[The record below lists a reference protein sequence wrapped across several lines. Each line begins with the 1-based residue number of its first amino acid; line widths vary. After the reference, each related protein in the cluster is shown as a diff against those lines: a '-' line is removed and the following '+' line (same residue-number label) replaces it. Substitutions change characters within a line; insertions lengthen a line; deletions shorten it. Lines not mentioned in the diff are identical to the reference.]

1 LSLAFIGDACALGAL
16 FNVSSAESLL
26 QSASRVVGSCGE
38 PSSTELPDRWVEAFA
53 SLELAALRVAS
64 GDLEGAAAAIRLA
77 AAVRSSQFSFHSWH
91 DAKLRD
97 VRNRMRA
104 AAPPAVGGG
113 NEGGAAASA
122 AVAATLDEE
131 ELLETEE
138 VAALRRQ
145 LEAAEITHEAAA
157 AL

>member
-26 QSASRVVGSCGE
+26 QSASRAGSCGE
-38 PSSTELPDRWVEAFA
+38 PSSAELPDRWVEAFA

-104 AAPPAVGGG
+104 AAPAVGGG
-113 NEGGAAASA
+113 NKGGAAASA

>member
-38 PSSTELPDRWVEAFA
+38 PSSAELPDRWVEAFA

-104 AAPPAVGGG
+104 AAPAVGGG

>member
-1 LSLAFIGDACALGAL
+1 
-16 FNVSSAESLL
+16 
-26 QSASRVVGSCGE
+26 
-38 PSSTELPDRWVEAFA
+38 
-53 SLELAALRVAS
+53 VAS

-104 AAPPAVGGG
+104 AAPAVGGG

>member
-26 QSASRVVGSCGE
+26 QSASRAGSCGE
-38 PSSTELPDRWVEAFA
+38 PSSAELPDRWVEAFA

-104 AAPPAVGGG
+104 AAPAVGGG

>member
-1 LSLAFIGDACALGAL
+1 LSLAFVGDACALGAL

-26 QSASRVVGSCGE
+26 QSASRAGSCGE
-38 PSSTELPDRWVEAFA
+38 PSSAELPDRWVEAFA

>member
-1 LSLAFIGDACALGAL
+1 MGAL
-16 FNVSSAESLL
+16 FNVSSAETLL
-26 QSASRVVGSCGE
+26 HAASRAGSSGE
-38 PSSTELPDRWVEAFA
+38 PSSAELPDRWVEAFA

-64 GDLEGAAAAIRLA
+64 GDLEGAAAAIQQA
-77 AAVRSSQFSFHSWH
+77 AAVRSSMFSFHSWH

-97 VRNRMRA
+97 VRNRMKA
-104 AAPPAVGGG
+104 AAHAVGGG

-131 ELLETEE
+131 ELVETEE

-145 LEAAEITHEAAA
+145 LEAAEITRGGSPVARP
-157 AL
+157 